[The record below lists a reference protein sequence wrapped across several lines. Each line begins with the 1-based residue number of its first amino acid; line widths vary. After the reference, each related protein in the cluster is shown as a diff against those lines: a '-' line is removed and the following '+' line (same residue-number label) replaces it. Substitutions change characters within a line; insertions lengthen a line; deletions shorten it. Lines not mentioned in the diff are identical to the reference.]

1 VLFTTIIKDVRMVVL
16 LVVLALLQL
25 MDGFFWLI
33 PTEKNYYF

>member
-1 VLFTTIIKDVRMVVL
+1 MVVL

-33 PTEKNYYF
+33 PTEKNYYL